1 MPSHN
6 LYALFRNAFGK
17 HLERTAIQTDEG
29 ARYRFAD
36 LDQQSSRMACWLES
50 LGVAPGDR
58 VVVQVEKSVP
68 ALIFYLAC
76 LRAGVVYVP
85 LNTAYQSAELS
96 YFLESAEPRLFVVD
110 PAKVQALGE
119 LATRLNVPHVATLGA
134 DGQGSLVD
142 AAQGQGTDHAIR
154 DVPADTVAAILYTSG
169 TTGRSKGA
177 QLTHRN
183 LSSNAQTLHT
193 LWGWEPGDVLIHA
206 LPIFHVHGLFVAV
219 HCALLNASTMLWM
232 GKFKPQQA
240 LEWFAQAT
248 VFMGVPTLY
257 VRLLQEA
264 ALTPERCA
272 HMRLFISGSAPLL
285 VDTFREWQERTGH
298 TILERY
304 GMSETSMLTSNPY
317 HEADGPRIAGTVGR
331 PLPGVE
337 LRCMTQEQQ
346 PCAVGEVGGIEVRGP
361 NVFPGYWKMPEATAK
376 EFTSDG
382 WFRTGD
388 VGQVDAN
395 GYVTIVGRSKDLII
409 TGGYNVYPAE
419 VESYLN
425 ELDGVVES
433 AVIGCPHRDFGEGVV
448 AVVVPQPG
456 AQLDAEHLIEAVKA
470 QIAGFKVPKRLF
482 FAKELPR
489 NVMGKVQKKALR
501 ETYAHIFDGQ

>member
-29 ARYRFAD
+29 ARYSFAD

-219 HCALLNASTMLWM
+219 HCALLNASRRWNGLHRPPYSWAFPPSTCVCCRRRRLRPSAARTCACSSA
-232 GKFKPQQA
+232 GRRRCSSTPSA
-240 LEWFAQAT
+240 SGRNAPAT
-248 VFMGVPTLY
+248 P
-257 VRLLQEA
+257 
-264 ALTPERCA
+264 
-272 HMRLFISGSAPLL
+272 SWS
-285 VDTFREWQERTGH
+285 
-298 TILERY
+298 
-304 GMSETSMLTSNPY
+304 
-317 HEADGPRIAGTVGR
+317 
-331 PLPGVE
+331 
-337 LRCMTQEQQ
+337 
-346 PCAVGEVGGIEVRGP
+346 
-361 NVFPGYWKMPEATAK
+361 ATA
-376 EFTSDG
+376 
-382 WFRTGD
+382 
-388 VGQVDAN
+388 
-395 GYVTIVGRSKDLII
+395 
-409 TGGYNVYPAE
+409 
-419 VESYLN
+419 
-425 ELDGVVES
+425 
-433 AVIGCPHRDFGEGVV
+433 
-448 AVVVPQPG
+448 
-456 AQLDAEHLIEAVKA
+456 
-470 QIAGFKVPKRLF
+470 
-482 FAKELPR
+482 
-489 NVMGKVQKKALR
+489 
-501 ETYAHIFDGQ
+501 

>member
-193 LWGWEPGDVLIHA
+193 L
-206 LPIFHVHGLFVAV
+206 
-219 HCALLNASTMLWM
+219 
-232 GKFKPQQA
+232 
-240 LEWFAQAT
+240 
-248 VFMGVPTLY
+248 
-257 VRLLQEA
+257 
-264 ALTPERCA
+264 
-272 HMRLFISGSAPLL
+272 
-285 VDTFREWQERTGH
+285 
-298 TILERY
+298 
-304 GMSETSMLTSNPY
+304 
-317 HEADGPRIAGTVGR
+317 
-331 PLPGVE
+331 
-337 LRCMTQEQQ
+337 
-346 PCAVGEVGGIEVRGP
+346 
-361 NVFPGYWKMPEATAK
+361 
-376 EFTSDG
+376 
-382 WFRTGD
+382 
-388 VGQVDAN
+388 
-395 GYVTIVGRSKDLII
+395 
-409 TGGYNVYPAE
+409 
-419 VESYLN
+419 
-425 ELDGVVES
+425 
-433 AVIGCPHRDFGEGVV
+433 
-448 AVVVPQPG
+448 
-456 AQLDAEHLIEAVKA
+456 
-470 QIAGFKVPKRLF
+470 
-482 FAKELPR
+482 
-489 NVMGKVQKKALR
+489 
-501 ETYAHIFDGQ
+501 

>member
-17 HLERTAIQTDEG
+17 HLERTAIETDEG
-29 ARYRFAD
+29 ARYSFAD

-110 PAKVQALGE
+110 PAKAQALGE
-119 LATRLNVPHVATLGA
+119 LAARLNVPHVATLGA
-134 DGQGSLVD
+134 DGQGTLVD
-142 AAQGQGTDHAIR
+142 AAQGQSTEHALC
-154 DVPADTVAAILYTSG
+154 DVAADAVAAILYTSG

-183 LSSNAQTLHT
+183 LSSNAQTLHA

-219 HCALLNASTMLWM
+219 HCSLLNASTMLWM
-232 GKFKPQQA
+232 SKFKPQQA
-240 LEWFAQAT
+240 LQWFARAT

-285 VDTFREWQERTGH
+285 VDTFREWQERSGH

-317 HEADGPRIAGTVGR
+317 DPADGPRLAGTVGR
-331 PLPGVE
+331 PLPGVQ
-337 LRCMTQEQQ
+337 LRCVNQEQQ

-425 ELDGVVES
+425 ELGGVVES

-456 AQLDAEHLIEAVKA
+456 VQLDAEQLIDAIKT

-501 ETYAHIFDGQ
+501 ETYAHIFDGK